1 MSWSICLNADEFLL
15 KRRDALLAE
24 ESKNCLGWAAI
35 QRAKRHPTPPESH
48 RFLVFEEPSGTVAH
62 AFINDADQHII
73 LSEMTSLMAQNLV
86 TFLDRQSQSLAT
98 IEGPWQ
104 VAQEFSKRWTEAGH
118 GSPQSQMDQGLYELT
133 KVTMPNPQGG
143 RLVQAQDTH
152 RHTLKALATGFL
164 ASFPDDPIA
173 PQEIDDKVQ
182 RFIDAQRAYLWQRED
197 QTFVSMAAIVRESPN
212 ASSIS
217 WVYTPP
223 QHRRQGHAARVV
235 ATLSQAQLDAGKRF
249 CNLHT
254 DLANPTSNNVYRSIG
269 YTMIARSF
277 RIKMLP
283 K

>member
-1 MSWSICLNADEFLL
+1 MSWSVCLNADDFLT
-15 KRRDALLAE
+15 KRRGALLAE
-24 ESKNCLGWAAI
+24 ESKNCLAWAAI
-35 QRAKRHPTPPESH
+35 RRSKRHPTPPESH
-48 RFLVFEEPSGTVAH
+48 RFLVFEEATGPAAH
-62 AFINDADQHII
+62 AFISDADKHII
-73 LSEMTSLMAQNLV
+73 LSEMTGRMAQDLV
-86 TFLDRQSQSLAT
+86 TFLDRQAESLAT

-104 VAQEFSKRWTEAGH
+104 VAQEFSKRWSETGR

-133 KVTMPNPQGG
+133 TVTMPDLQGG
-143 RLVQAQDTH
+143 HLVQAKDAH
-152 RHTLKALATGFL
+152 RHALKALATGFL
-164 ASFPDDPIA
+164 ASFPDDAIA

-197 QTFVSMAAIVRESPN
+197 QTFVSMAAIVRESPK

-235 ATLSQAQLDAGKRF
+235 ATLSQAQLDAGKRL

-283 K
+283 T